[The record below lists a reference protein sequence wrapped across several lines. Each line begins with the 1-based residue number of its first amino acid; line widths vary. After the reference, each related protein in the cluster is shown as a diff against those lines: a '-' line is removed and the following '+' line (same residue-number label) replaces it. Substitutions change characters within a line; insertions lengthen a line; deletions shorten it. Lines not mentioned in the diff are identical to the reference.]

1 MKELRLILQKKFAR
15 EIVAGTKKREYREY
29 TPFYVSRLIDFKG
42 VSDRTIHLD
51 NGATATPIHFDAV
64 RFDWY
69 HDENLL
75 VELKGWTVLT
85 VGQIKKVSAEFL
97 GEDPKK
103 TCFDI
108 IKDEFEITDA
118 ADDYMFIVFNLGRII
133 ENNTDIK

>member
-42 VSDRTIHLD
+42 VGDNTIKLD
-51 NGATATPIHFDAV
+51 NGAKATPIHFDAI

-69 HDENLL
+69 HEENIL
-75 VELKGWTVLT
+75 VELFGWTVFT
-85 VGQIKKVSAEFL
+85 VGQAKKVKADFL
-97 GEDPKK
+97 GESAEK

-108 IKDEFEITDA
+108 FKEEFEIEDA
-118 ADDYMFIVFNLGRII
+118 PDDYMFIVFNLGRII
-133 ENNTDIK
+133 ENNSDIK

>member
-42 VSDRTIHLD
+42 VSDRTIQLE
-51 NGATATPIHFDAV
+51 NGAKATPIHFDAI

-69 HDENLL
+69 HAENLL
-75 VELKGWTVLT
+75 VELLGWTVFT
-85 VGQIKKVSAEFL
+85 VGQAKNTKADFL
-97 GEDPKK
+97 GESAEK

-108 IKDEFEITDA
+108 FNEEFEIADA
-118 ADDYMFIVFNLGRII
+118 PDDYMFIVFNLGRII
-133 ENNTDIK
+133 ENNSDIK

>member
-15 EIVAGTKKREYREY
+15 EIVAGTKRREYREY

-42 VSDRTIHLD
+42 VSDHTIHLE
-51 NGATATPIHFDAV
+51 NGAKATPVHYDAV

-69 HDENLL
+69 REENIL

-85 VGQIKKVSAEFL
+85 VGQCKKLSAKFL
-97 GEDPKK
+97 GEDPGK

-108 IKDEFEITDA
+108 IRDEFEIADA
-118 ADDYMFIVFNLGRII
+118 ADDYMFILFDMGRII
-133 ENNTDIK
+133 ENNSDIK

>member
-42 VSDRTIHLD
+42 VGDNTIKLD
-51 NGATATPIHFDAV
+51 NGAKATPIHFDAI

-69 HDENLL
+69 HEENIL
-75 VELKGWTVLT
+75 VELFGWTVFT
-85 VGQIKKVSAEFL
+85 VGQAKKVKADFL
-97 GEDPKK
+97 GESAEK

-108 IKDEFEITDA
+108 FKEEFEIADA
-118 ADDYMFIVFNLGRII
+118 PDDYMFIVFNLGRII
-133 ENNTDIK
+133 ENNSDIK

>member
-42 VSDRTIHLD
+42 PES
-51 NGATATPIHFDAV
+51 TPIHFDAI

-69 HDENLL
+69 HAENLL
-75 VELKGWTVLT
+75 VELSGWTVLT
-85 VGQIKKVSAEFL
+85 VGQAKAVKADFL
-97 GEDPKK
+97 GESADK

-108 IKDEFEITDA
+108 IKDEYDIEDA
-118 ADDYMFIVFNLGRII
+118 PDDYMFIVFNLGSVI
-133 ENNTDIK
+133 ENNSDIK

>member
-42 VSDRTIHLD
+42 VGDNTIKLE
-51 NGATATPIHFDAV
+51 NGAKATPIHFDAV

-69 HDENLL
+69 HEENIL
-75 VELKGWTVLT
+75 VELFGWAVFT
-85 VGQIKKVSAEFL
+85 VGQAKKVKADFL
-97 GEDPKK
+97 GESAEK

-108 IKDEFEITDA
+108 FKEEFEIADA
-118 ADDYMFIVFNLGRII
+118 PDDYMFIVFNLGRII
-133 ENNTDIK
+133 ENNSDIK

>member
-42 VSDRTIHLD
+42 VSDRTIKLD
-51 NGATATPIHFDAV
+51 NGAKATPIHFDAI

-69 HDENLL
+69 HEENIL
-75 VELKGWTVLT
+75 VELKGWTVFT
-85 VGQIKKVSAEFL
+85 VGQAKTTKADFL
-97 GEDPKK
+97 GESAEK

-108 IKDEFEITDA
+108 FKDEFEIADA
-118 ADDYMFIVFNLGRII
+118 PDGDMFIVFNLGRII
-133 ENNTDIK
+133 ENNSDIK